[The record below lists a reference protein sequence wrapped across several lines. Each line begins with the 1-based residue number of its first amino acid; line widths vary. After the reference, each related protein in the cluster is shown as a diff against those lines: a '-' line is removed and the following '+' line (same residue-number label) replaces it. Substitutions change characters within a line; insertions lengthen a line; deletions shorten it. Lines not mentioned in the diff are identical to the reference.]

1 MAELGADS
9 SQPRPDFQ
17 WVDVWSPN
25 GAFSGGYYVFSG
37 DFFGKIIGIFQ
48 WIC

>member
-9 SQPRPDFQ
+9 GQPRPDFQ

-25 GAFSGGYYVFSG
+25 GEFSGGYFVFSG
-37 DFFGKIIGIFQ
+37 DLQ
-48 WIC
+48 RLLQRYLR